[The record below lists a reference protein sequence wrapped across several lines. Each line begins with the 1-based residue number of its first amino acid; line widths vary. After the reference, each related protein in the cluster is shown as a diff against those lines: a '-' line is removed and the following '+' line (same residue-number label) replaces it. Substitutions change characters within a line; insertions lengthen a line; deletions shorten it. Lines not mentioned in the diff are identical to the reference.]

1 MLQHLYMVP
10 EGISDNDLLQYKGLL
25 MKANPA
31 FKALESLECEFNRS
45 VIEGLNNNKIYIDS
59 DWSAY
64 QQNAYDIKI
73 NQICK
78 DIGISTSLSSDGL
91 MHWLERQI
99 VNDGQKFT
107 TDLKY
112 LTDSKHLH
120 PLYEV
125 LLALTKAS
133 IFHKQ
138 WFIKLLP
145 LVNKET
151 ELIEISGH
159 WSSYTS
165 YSGRVTATNLSLTSL
180 PNKMK
185 SYVVPSKEDSTIWSI
200 DFNNAELRCVA
211 YLSQDKQLLEDLNK
225 SVDVH
230 LVIGSMIEKILNQ
243 SPTNNDYRKTAK
255 TFIFAMLYGAGN
267 TTLSNILSKINAN
280 ANVDDVVQLKRLI
293 FERYASL
300 EVYFEQIVKKDW
312 VDTFYGPILP
322 LITMS
327 GPQKK
332 NFAFQSM
339 IATALKLL
347 SITTVAQGLE
357 IINLIHDEIWVQ
369 VPNSFKPQWQEQLKN
384 EFKKIM
390 LNHHPSFPMHGFWK
404 IDKLEEKVNGK
415 IQQKLY

>member
-31 FKALESLECEFNRS
+31 FKALEVLECEFNSS
-45 VIEGLNNNKIYIDS
+45 VIVGLNNNKICIHR
-59 DWSAY
+59 DWLSHQQHAY
-64 QQNAYDIKI
+64 NIKI
-73 NQICK
+73 NQLCS

-112 LTDSKHLH
+112 LTDNKHLH

-125 LLALTKAS
+125 LLALTKVS

-185 SYVVPSKEDSTIWSI
+185 AYVVPSKEDSTIWSI
-200 DFNNAELRCVA
+200 DFNNAELRCVG
-211 YLSQDKQLLEDLNK
+211 YLSRDKQLLEDLNEG
-225 SVDVH
+225 VDVH
-230 LVIGSMIEKILNQ
+230 SVIGSMIEKVLNQ
-243 SPTNNDYRKTAK
+243 SPTNNGYRKTAK
-255 TFIFAMLYGAGN
+255 TFIFAMLYGAGD
-267 TTLSNILSKINAN
+267 TTLRNILMKKGLHAS
-280 ANVDDVVQLKRLI
+280 VSDVLRLKQLI
-293 FERYASL
+293 FGRYSSL
-300 EVYFEQIVKKDW
+300 EAYFEQTVKRDW
-312 VDTFYGPILP
+312 VDTFYGPIYP

-327 GPQKK
+327 GPQKR

-339 IATALKLL
+339 IASALKLL
-347 SITTVAQGLE
+347 AITCVRQKLE
-357 IINLIHDEIWVQ
+357 VINLIHDEVWVQ
-369 VPNSFKPQWQEQLKN
+369 VPNSTELNWQEHLEKQFTKIILKN
-384 EFKKIM
+384 
-390 LNHHPSFPMHGFWK
+390 HPKFPVHGLLK
-404 IDKLEEKVNGK
+404 MEKLEEKYNGK
-415 IQQKLY
+415 I

>member
-1 MLQHLYMVP
+1 MLQHIYMVP
-10 EGISDNDLLQYKGLL
+10 KGIKQADLLQYKNALTEV
-25 MKANPA
+25 NPT
-31 FKALESLECEFNRS
+31 FKALEDLENEFNRT
-45 VIEGLNNNKIYIDS
+45 VLKRLNNTKICIHR
-59 DWSAY
+59 DWLDY
-64 QQNAYDIKI
+64 QQHAYNIKI
-73 NQICK
+73 NQLCS

-112 LTDSKHLH
+112 LTDNKHLH

-185 SYVVPSKEDSTIWSI
+185 AYVVPSKEDSTIWSI
-200 DFNNAELRCVA
+200 DFNNAELRCVG
-211 YLSQDKQLLEDLNK
+211 YLSRDKQLLEDLNEG
-225 SVDVH
+225 VDVH
-230 LVIGSMIEKILNQ
+230 SVIGSMIEKVLNQ
-243 SPTNNDYRKTAK
+243 SPTNNGYRKTAK

-280 ANVDDVVQLKRLI
+280 ANVDDVIQLKRLI

-312 VDTFYGPILP
+312 VDTFYGPVHP

-369 VPNSFKPQWQEQLKN
+369 VPNSFKPPWQEQLKN